1 MTRRTAALFFVWV
14 VLAKADTVVLRN
26 GTRVKGVWMGA
37 DSDKISLLVDGQVK
51 PFARADVSAVTL
63 GDEPATASAPAGG
76 SNTADDGAMSVPET
90 ANMIYARD
98 QAGKLVPL
106 EKDRAKLKG
115 VMGGLGEMEWKIDG
129 AKSAVRRKYGQ
140 KMIFVVRLEKANDKE
155 FKTFQ
160 LVELESNTKKDH
172 RQSPLATARSRPVLI
187 PFEVTK
193 IGEAVYSLK
202 PQRNLPP
209 GEYAFQHRNDF
220 HCFGVDDAEG
230 GTTP

>member
-1 MTRRTAALFFVWV
+1 
-14 VLAKADTVVLRN
+14 
-26 GTRVKGVWMGA
+26 MGA

-76 SNTADDGAMSVPET
+76 SKGRRERAHEPARGRQGARR
-90 ANMIYARD
+90 ARD

-202 PQRNLPP
+202 PR
-209 GEYAFQHRNDF
+209 G
-220 HCFGVDDAEG
+220 
-230 GTTP
+230 